1 MTMGSGTID
10 ERSSVLWALARFQFS
25 FHLISLYNVVVSPY
39 ELILLA
45 TAIELHDSSMVRK
58 FLRDQKFAIIYLYI
72 FQVPYQDTFLNRM

>member
-1 MTMGSGTID
+1 MGTCK
-10 ERSSVLWALARFQFS
+10 V
-25 FHLISLYNVVVSPY
+25 PY